1 MEIVQTEP
9 FPDFLRRH
17 GLEGVLVLAENGKI
31 LSANRAAESLLGYGA
46 GQLTNLSITDFY
58 KDYRPLGRA
67 TAEWAR
73 ERAAELVRR
82 DGEPLPVSVVV
93 SPVAGSV
100 GGEQLMSFVSRAEL
114 DRLNESLLHAQRL
127 AGIGTLTAGVA
138 HELTNPISII
148 TASCANL
155 IDELNEGTV
164 GRAELVQA
172 IELIEQSAFRCA
184 RIVDMLRNYA
194 PHVGPD
200 GDVAEADNVIAI
212 TSPTAILQDALT
224 MVEQQFRK
232 QARVTVEADLQP
244 ELTTIFCDHHRIAQ
258 VLINLLLNAR
268 DAMQPAGGVIRVR
281 FWTPDLASEPVLA
294 AQARS
299 AMTLAGNG
307 RDTTAD
313 LFAFSVADTGT
324 GIDPAIMQRLFEPF
338 FTTKAN
344 HQGTGLGLFI
354 AQSIVT
360 QYGGCLYAENNP
372 AGGATFTVVLPR
384 RQSPVD
390 SKQ

>member
-1 MEIVQTEP
+1 MEP
-9 FPDFLRRH
+9 LPDFLRRY

-58 KDYRPLGRA
+58 KGYRPPGRA
-67 TAEWAR
+67 AADWAR
-73 ERAAELVRR
+73 PHDAELVRR
-82 DGEPLPVSVVV
+82 DGEALPVSL
-93 SPVAGSV
+93 AV
-100 GGEQLMSFVSRAEL
+100 GPAEAPAAGEQLMSFVSRAEL
-114 DRLNESLLHAQRL
+114 ERLNDALLHAQRL

-148 TASCANL
+148 TASCTNL
-155 IDELNEGTV
+155 IDEINEGTA
-164 GRAELVQA
+164 GREELVQA

-194 PHVGPD
+194 PHVDPD
-200 GDVAEADNVIAI
+200 GDVDEADNMIAI

-224 MVEQQFRK
+224 MVEQQFRR
-232 QARVTVEADLQP
+232 QARVTVEVDLEPQ
-244 ELTTIFCDHHRIAQ
+244 LTTIFCDHHRIAQ

-281 FWTPDLASEPVLA
+281 FWAPDLSTEPVA
-294 AQARS
+294 AEQIRS
-299 AMTLAGNG
+299 AMSKTGNG
-307 RDTTAD
+307 RDMDTAD
-313 LFAFSVADTGT
+313 LFAFSVADTGV
-324 GIDPAIMQRLFEPF
+324 GLDPAIMDRLFEPF

-354 AQSIVT
+354 ARSIVT

-372 AGGATFTVVLPR
+372 AGGASFTVVLPR
-384 RQSPVD
+384 RPSLVNG
-390 SKQ
+390 K

>member
-9 FPDFLRRH
+9 FPDLLRH
-17 GLEGVLVLAENGKI
+17 LGLEGILVLAENGKI

-46 GQLTNLSITDFY
+46 GQLTNLSIIDLY
-58 KDYRPLGRA
+58 EGYHPSGRA
-67 TAEWAR
+67 TADWAR
-73 ERAAELVRR
+73 SRAADLVRR

-93 SPVAGSV
+93 APMEGSAA
-100 GGEQLMSFVSRAEL
+100 GEQLMSFVSRAEL
-114 DRLNESLLHAQRL
+114 NRLNESLLHAQRL
-127 AGIGTLTAGVA
+127 AGIGTLTASVA

-155 IDELNEGTV
+155 MDELNEGTL
-164 GRAELVQA
+164 GRDEMMQA

-200 GDVAEADNVIAI
+200 GDVEEADNVIAV
-212 TSPTAILQDALT
+212 TSPAAILQDALT

-232 QARVTVEADLQP
+232 QARVTMEADLQP
-244 ELTTIFCDHHRIAQ
+244 QLTTIFCDHHRIAQ

-268 DAMQPAGGVIRVR
+268 DAMQPEGGVIRVR
-281 FWTPDLASEPVLA
+281 FWTPDLAAEPVLA
-294 AQARS
+294 AQVRS
-299 AMTLAGNG
+299 ALIAADN
-307 RDTTAD
+307 RRHVATAD

-324 GIDPAIMQRLFEPF
+324 GLDPAIMDRLFEPF

-354 AQSIVT
+354 ARSIVT

-372 AGGATFTVVLPR
+372 TGGATFTVVLPR
-384 RQSPVD
+384 
-390 SKQ
+390 KQ